1 MSGQNRRA
9 GVITPAVRTPGAGS
23 VLLLLHQRPK
33 QSRARRRAERAPRGG
48 LGSRRQRGSQDQGPR
63 ARSLSLP
70 HVSASASSS
79 RTPLPACSGAG
90 PIVCHVGHHWS
101 PAPASTCPV
110 SISFHLEIYIY
121 IYSLNL
127 YMYLNS
133 LPVILY
139 QAENLQTSLFAARF
153 PRQWSR
159 HCRSYRM

>member
-33 QSRARRRAERAPRGG
+33 QSRARGRAERAPRGG
-48 LGSRRQRGSQDQGPR
+48 LGSPQAARLPGPGAQSSLAFPPPCLCVRLFFSNSATSLLRGGAHRLSRGPPLVPSP
-63 ARSLSLP
+63 SLHL
-70 HVSASASSS
+70 
-79 RTPLPACSGAG
+79 SGFYQL
-90 PIVCHVGHHWS
+90 
-101 PAPASTCPV
+101 
-110 SISFHLEIYIY
+110 SFGDIYIY
-121 IYSLNL
+121 NLNL

-153 PRQWSR
+153 PRQWSW
-159 HCRSYRM
+159 HWRSYRM